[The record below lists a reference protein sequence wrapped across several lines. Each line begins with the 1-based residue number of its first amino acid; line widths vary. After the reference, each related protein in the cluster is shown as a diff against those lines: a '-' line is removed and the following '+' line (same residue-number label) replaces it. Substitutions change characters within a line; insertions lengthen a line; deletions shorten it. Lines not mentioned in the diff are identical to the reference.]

1 MGGQE
6 VMWMNKSTNG
16 WHPIHLLLD
25 KAVGGD
31 RNSLALAFDMHRPR
45 LQKSLQSRMEWRL
58 QVREGVDDVLQ
69 SLYRV
74 VEKRIGTYDA
84 ERDGSFFLWLL
95 QLGHQ
100 EVNRLYRRHLAKMRD
115 FRKERRFRWGDS
127 KTTSHPG
134 IGAILAASGRTPSVI
149 ESEEETAA
157 SVRKA
162 VESLPE
168 IYREVPGA
176 HLLRRPERL
185 GGRPAH
191 RDPARC
197 AAKAPR
203 KSPRPTRNETAAA
216 VAEPVAGP
224 LKHSSNPLQWAE
236 PPRTIRALGSINR
249 GVLFPR

>member
-1 MGGQE
+1 MPERGGRGRTKKILSRRRRRPQMGGQE

-25 KAVGGD
+25 KAIGGD
-31 RNSLALAFDMHRPR
+31 RNSLALVFDMHRPR
-45 LQKSLQSRMEWRL
+45 LQKSLQLRMEWRL

-168 IYREVPGA
+168 IYREVLALIYFEGLSGSEAAQLIGIQPDV
-176 HLLRRPERL
+176 LRKRHERAL
-185 GGRPAH
+185 
-191 RDPARC
+191 ARLEL
-197 AAKAPR
+197 R
-203 KSPRPTRNETAAA
+203 LPRPSQSR
-216 VAEPVAGP
+216 
-224 LKHSSNPLQWAE
+224 
-236 PPRTIRALGSINR
+236 
-249 GVLFPR
+249 